1 MQHLCAI
8 ICAALCSA
16 LATSCSRGINVPVS
30 ASVLSVKGKVVFG
43 NAERNR
49 FGPVTIKSLIRNGDT
64 VRSAEGA
71 SVDLALIP
79 GAFAQLA
86 KDSEIKIEEL
96 TIVKDGNETGDG
108 IRDRRARIRL
118 VRGKIIVLFH
128 RSEASPTRLVII
140 ARDLTVNPDS
150 DSLFAFWSDGTKSR
164 LTCTKEKIAGSFD
177 AQPAITIDAGY
188 FLLWPTAHAKPV
200 AAADDTAAQM
210 DITESLAAEQRLQS
224 EFSAWQNRR
233 PF

>member
-1 MQHLCAI
+1 M
-8 ICAALCSA
+8 
-16 LATSCSRGINVPVS
+16 PVS
-30 ASVLSVKGKVVFG
+30 ASVLSVKGNVVFG

-49 FGPVTIKSLIRNGDT
+49 LDPVTIKSLIRNGDT
-64 VRSAEGA
+64 VRSAERA
-71 SVDLALIP
+71 SIDLALIP
-79 GAFAQLA
+79 GALAQLA
-86 KDSEIKIEEL
+86 NDSEIKIEEL

-128 RSEASPTRLVII
+128 PSDASPTRLVII
-140 ARDLTVNPDS
+140 SRNLTVNPGS
-150 DSLFAFWSDGTKSR
+150 DSLFALWSDGAKSR
-164 LTCTKEKIAGSFD
+164 LTCTKEKIAGSLD
-177 AQPAITIDAGY
+177 AQLAITVDAGY
-188 FLLWPTAHAKPV
+188 FVSWPTAHAKPV
-200 AAADDTAAQM
+200 PAADDTVAQM